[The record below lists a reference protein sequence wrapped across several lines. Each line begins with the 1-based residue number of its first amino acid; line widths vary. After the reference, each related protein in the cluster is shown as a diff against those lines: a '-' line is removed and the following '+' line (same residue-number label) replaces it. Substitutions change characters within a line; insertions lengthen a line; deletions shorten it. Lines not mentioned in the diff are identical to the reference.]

1 MRPKI
6 VGAIMLLF
14 VILLGGI
21 VLLSKMFIPQATPS
35 SAVSGKTKPASI
47 KAAKTSAT
55 NPLLPDSGAPVTSER
70 PVVPKVAE
78 ANASLHDQYVR
89 ERIKSLEA
97 LSWKS
102 DNASRDAIVAVMKHD
117 PDKAIRAAAVQA
129 AIQFFGGRSIV
140 EPMKEIAA
148 QTVDPWEKASIL
160 AAIDYINLP
169 SFTEYRKANPKSA
182 SGAVPKLQLSIN
194 PQGAPQG
201 APQGGASVKLE
212 SLFDFE
218 R

>member
-1 MRPKI
+1 
-6 VGAIMLLF
+6 MLLF
-14 VILLGGI
+14 VSLLGGI
-21 VLLSKMFIPQATPS
+21 VLLSKMFNSQATPS
-35 SAVSGKTKPASI
+35 PAVSGKAKPASV
-47 KAAKTSAT
+47 KLAKSPAT
-55 NPLLPDSGAPVTSER
+55 DPQSLASEAPVTSVK
-70 PVVPKVAE
+70 PVVSSAPE
-78 ANASLHDQYVR
+78 ASASLHDQYVR
-89 ERIKSLEA
+89 ERIRSLED

-182 SGAVPKLQLSIN
+182 SGAVPKLQLSRN

-201 APQGGASVKLE
+201 AP
-212 SLFDFE
+212 
-218 R
+218 